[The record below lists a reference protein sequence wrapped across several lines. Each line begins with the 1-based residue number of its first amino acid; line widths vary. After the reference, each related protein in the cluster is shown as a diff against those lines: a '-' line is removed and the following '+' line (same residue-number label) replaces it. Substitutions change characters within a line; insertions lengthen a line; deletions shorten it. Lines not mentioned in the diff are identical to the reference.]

1 MIKVGGETM
10 KPWEEMS
17 NRERAEQTYRDIR
30 RKQELRKAGTREAD
44 SFMFDNIL
52 KAKRN
57 RDKIKNKK
65 YRQRW

>member
-1 MIKVGGETM
+1 MT
-10 KPWEEMS
+10 
-17 NRERAEQTYRDIR
+17 NRERAEQTYRDIKKRQER
-30 RKQELRKAGTREAD
+30 REAGTREAD

-52 KAKRN
+52 KAN

>member
-1 MIKVGGETM
+1 MIKT
-10 KPWEEMS
+10 WEQMS

-30 RKQELRKAGTREAD
+30 RKQELRKVGTREAD
-44 SFMFDNIL
+44 SFMFYNIL

>member
-1 MIKVGGETM
+1 
-10 KPWEEMS
+10 MS

>member
-1 MIKVGGETM
+1 MTNK
-10 KPWEEMS
+10 
-17 NRERAEQTYRDIR
+17 ERAEQTYRDIKR
-30 RKQELRKAGTREAD
+30 RQEMRKTGAREAD

-57 RDKIKNKK
+57 RDKIKSKK